1 MYVSE
6 GAEGNIESTL
16 RFLLSPKSA
25 YVSAQVMRVGKPV
38 GELVK
43 PADWAQPL
51 AGKKVLVT
59 GASRGIGAAIAE
71 VMARDGAQV
80 ICLDVPQAQ
89 EGLNEVAKKLGGTAL
104 ALDIGA
110 ADAPQKLVD
119 AAKAQGGWDVIVH
132 NAGITRDKTVANM
145 KEHLWQMV
153 VNVNLS
159 TQERI
164 NDALVSS
171 GALKSGGRI
180 VCVSSMSAQQGGGV
194 FGGAHY
200 CAAKAGVLGLVRAM
214 ARELGPRAIRVNAVA
229 PGLVLTD
236 FSRSGSTDEQ
246 KHATAAANGWP
257 LRRAGSPAEIAGAI
271 LFLASDL
278 STYVTGTTLDVNGG
292 AHMR

>member
-1 MYVSE
+1 MSAGPGTRLDGRVAVIS
-6 GAEGNIESTL
+6 GAG
-16 RFLLSPKSA
+16 RA
-25 YVSAQVMRVGKPV
+25 
-38 GELVK
+38 
-43 PADWAQPL
+43 
-51 AGKKVLVT
+51 
-59 GASRGIGAAIAE
+59 RGIGKATARLLAE
-71 VMARDGAQV
+71 NGARV
-80 ICLDVPQAQ
+80 VLLD
-89 EGLNEVAKKLGGTAL
+89 
-104 ALDIGA
+104 
-110 ADAPQKLVD
+110 VD
-119 AAKAQGGWDVIVH
+119 AAEVQEAARDVAGAGGDARAIGLACDIRDPAACRDAIERAAAWGGGTVHVLVNNAGLTQKRGVEDISADDYALVTDVVLRGTLNLSQAALPRMAQGG
-132 NAGITRDKTVANM
+132 
-145 KEHLWQMV
+145 
-153 VNVNLS
+153 S
-159 TQERI
+159 
-164 NDALVSS
+164 
-171 GALKSGGRI
+171 I